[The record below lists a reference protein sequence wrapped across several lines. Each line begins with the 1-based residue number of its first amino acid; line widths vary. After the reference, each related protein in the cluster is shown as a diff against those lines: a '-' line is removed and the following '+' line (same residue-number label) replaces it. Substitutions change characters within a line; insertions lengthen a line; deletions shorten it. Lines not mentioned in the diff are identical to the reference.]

1 MIHKTRAVISGL
13 RKKTVPLKM
22 VRYKDQSEKNN
33 HCPKMTRGDEIFAQY
48 SITNWASPAW
58 FWRTKMQPHQV
69 KIRNT
74 LNDSVAYLE
83 AENLRALA

>member
-48 SITNWASPAW
+48 SITN
-58 FWRTKMQPHQV
+58 
-69 KIRNT
+69 
-74 LNDSVAYLE
+74 
-83 AENLRALA
+83 